1 MGNTLGGKKT
11 AKIMKINGE
20 TIKFKTPI
28 TAREVVKD
36 YPGHVI
42 LDSEAVKHYGIRA
55 KPLDPFQNL
64 EPKRLYFLVE
74 LPKFPQQGAGAPHH
88 EHRVPRRV
96 RSGIH
101 MSAKDRL
108 ESLMLSRRSV
118 SDLSIMGPATR
129 VVVDGPLDGA
139 PGSDQGAGSG
149 LRVRMRLPKAEVERL
164 MSQSRDKREAAE
176 KIVGL
181 CTGKTGQDPTGSS
194 VISNSGG
201 MVGSATANGG
211 GGAVWKGKDFAFAN
225 KNSNLLNP
233 SPLGPANG
241 GSGRPGYKV
250 RDALILPFYF

>member
-20 TIKFKTPI
+20 TMKFKTPI

-55 KPLDPFQNL
+55 KPLEPFQNL

-74 LPKFPQQGAGAPHH
+74 LPKFPQQGGGAHH

-129 VVVDGPLDGA
+129 VVVDGSLDGA
-139 PGSDQGAGSG
+139 IPSSDQGSAGSG

-164 MSQSRDKREAAE
+164 MSQSRDKHEAAE

-194 VISNSGG
+194 ASMNCGSGN
-201 MVGSATANGG
+201 TGG
-211 GGAVWKGKDFAFAN
+211 GGGWKGKEVAFAN
-225 KNSNLLNP
+225 TSTNLLNP
-233 SPLGPANG
+233 SPLGPSNG
-241 GSGRPGYKV
+241 TRSRPGYKWT
-250 RDALILPFYF
+250 ANEH